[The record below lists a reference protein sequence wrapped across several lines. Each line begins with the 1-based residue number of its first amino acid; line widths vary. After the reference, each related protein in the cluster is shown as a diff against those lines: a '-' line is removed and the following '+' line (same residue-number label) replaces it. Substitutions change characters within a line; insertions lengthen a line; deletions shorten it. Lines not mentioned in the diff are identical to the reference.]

1 MPLNYGPS
9 PRVKGTPQTPTASA
23 TVTKSPGGRWQYH
36 ALRQMNHTAQAL
48 MAIRLLQSLPNW
60 DQVAECYGDIE
71 VHLDDLAND
80 LENHDWDDLM
90 ST

>member
-1 MPLNYGPS
+1 
-9 PRVKGTPQTPTASA
+9 
-23 TVTKSPGGRWQYH
+23 
-36 ALRQMNHTAQAL
+36 MNHTAQAL
-48 MAIRLLQSLPNW
+48 LAIRLLQSLPNW

-80 LENHDWDDLM
+80 LESHDWDDLM